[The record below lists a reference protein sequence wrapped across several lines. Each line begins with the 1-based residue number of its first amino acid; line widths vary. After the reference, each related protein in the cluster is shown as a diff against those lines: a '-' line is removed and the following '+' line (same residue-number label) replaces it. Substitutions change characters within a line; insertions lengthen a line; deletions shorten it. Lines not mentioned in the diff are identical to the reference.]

1 MANIMACKSCG
12 SQLRVRDEYLG
23 RAMKCPKCGQTIQ
36 AGDEVEADVRADVPK
51 VNPIPGPIREAQ
63 ARPRPVVLQP
73 ADDDVP
79 EVRPKKRQRQ
89 GGWEGEGEGEG
100 EGEVDVRRRAPV
112 SGGFAPCPKCGNNDA
127 ERVLFTFWGSFHITN
142 LVCHVQC
149 PSCGTCYN
157 GRTGR
162 SNFLVA
168 LLCVMIPL
176 LLILAVIGALAWWLL
191 VGAAGS
197 GAR

>member
-36 AGDEVEADVRADVPK
+36 PGVEVDADVREVQPA
-51 VNPIPGPIREAQ
+51 PGPIHEVRAG
-63 ARPRPVVLQP
+63 PRPVVLQP
-73 ADDDVP
+73 VDDDVP
-79 EVRPKKRQRQ
+79 EVRPKKRQREA
-89 GGWEGEGEGEG
+89 GWAGEG
-100 EGEVDVRRRAPV
+100 EGEVDVRRRKPV
-112 SGGFAPCPKCGNNDA
+112 PGGYAPCPKCGNTDA
-127 ERVLFTFWGSFHITN
+127 ERVIFTFWGSFHITN

-176 LLILAVIGALAWWLL
+176 LLIIGVIGALAWWLL

-197 GAR
+197 GSR